1 VPPHRTLATVIF
13 TVALAACSGGDEKAA
28 PTMTSAAAQSAAVAL
43 NMLLSKP
50 TSGALGSQPTA
61 LLGVHVAT
69 YLAHGPSAISAALRS
84 AQIQAAFQRA
94 TPTADQAYL
103 VLQQLGAAV
112 QIDVHDLLNRSTDR
126 RKTLDQYLAE
136 LRKSKTAAEGQVQ
149 VLESQADELENT
161 QDEQNDRART
171 IDRDLSKAL
180 RDKDYANAARKQEE
194 LKPAQE
200 ALQKTELEQEEV
212 ESLLDIFVDL
222 LELTDERL
230 NAIEKNREVLIAG
243 HTVVEVP
250 GIDDL
255 GVLQR
260 EKRRRLG
267 L

>member
-1 VPPHRTLATVIF
+1 MV
-13 TVALAACSGGDEKAA
+13 
-28 PTMTSAAAQSAAVAL
+28 
-43 NMLLSKP
+43 
-50 TSGALGSQPTA
+50 
-61 LLGVHVAT
+61 
-69 YLAHGPSAISAALRS
+69 
-84 AQIQAAFQRA
+84 
-94 TPTADQAYL
+94 
-103 VLQQLGAAV
+103 
-112 QIDVHDLLNRSTDR
+112 
-126 RKTLDQYLAE
+126 
-136 LRKSKTAAEGQVQ
+136 
-149 VLESQADELENT
+149 QADELENT

-243 HTVVEVP
+243 HTVVDVP